1 MVKKTTYNKM
11 EKKIEKSKGLF
22 KTFADSSK
30 SAIFIIQDEYFIY
43 TNQAMQDITGYSGT
57 ELLSMKFWD
66 TVHPDIK
73 EIVKE
78 RGFTQKKEENPIARY
93 DIHLRHKSGE
103 SRWVDYTGEDF
114 VFDGKMSIFGTAF
127 EITEKKIAQDALIE
141 SEARYHD
148 IIENMEDG
156 YYEIDLAGNFTFF
169 NNAMTRIFG
178 YTNQELFGMNNRDY
192 TTPETAKR
200 MLHVFN
206 MVYKTGKSSRIFD
219 YEIIIKDNTARS
231 LEVSASL
238 IKDMKGM
245 PTGFRGIAR
254 DKTDI
259 TKAEKEKKELE
270 KQLNQ
275 VLRMEAIGTLAGG
288 IAHDFNNILTG
299 IHGYIS
305 ILKLKTELEKE
316 HPNYKKLLRIDELV
330 QSGADLTRQLL
341 GFAMGGKYQVRPAN
355 INNII
360 AKSLNMISRTNKKIR
375 VNKQLQEDTWTIEAD
390 ASQIE
395 QVMLNLYLNAAHAMP
410 EGGDLSIETENAF
423 VDSNSAVHLDLTP
436 GKYVRVLVSD
446 TGIGMDQK
454 ILDKIFEPFFTT
466 KEMGRGTG
474 LGLASAYGIIKN
486 HNGKISAESTEDKG
500 TAFTIYLPASN
511 KKIAVIKEQDET
523 SLMTG
528 SETILLVDDEKTVR
542 QVEEEIISAI
552 GYKVIAASSGKE
564 AVDIYKVQKDEI
576 DIVVLDMIMPE
587 MGGEKTFQAL
597 KRINPDVNVLIV
609 SGYSVTD
616 QATRILEQGIGEY
629 IQKPFGMKSLSQ
641 KLREVLDKRI

>member
-1 MVKKTTYNKM
+1 MAKKMTSNKI

-43 TNQAMQDITGYSGT
+43 TNQAMQDITGYSET

-66 TVHPDIK
+66 TVHPDMK
-73 EIVKE
+73 EIAKNK
-78 RGFTQKKEENPIARY
+78 GFVRQKEEKTVARY

-114 VFDGKMSIFGTAF
+114 VFDGKVSIFGTAF
-127 EITEKKIAQDALIE
+127 EITEKKLTQDALIE
-141 SEARYHD
+141 SEARYRD
-148 IIENMEDG
+148 IIDNMEDG
-156 YYEIDLAGNFTFF
+156 YYEVDLAGNLTFV
-169 NNAMTRIFG
+169 NNAMTRITG
-178 YTNQELFGMNNRDY
+178 YTNQELLGMNNRDY
-192 TTPETAKR
+192 SAPETAKR
-200 MLHVFN
+200 MYHIYN
-206 MVYKTGKSSRIFD
+206 MIYKTGKSSRIFD
-219 YEIIIKDNTARS
+219 YEIIQKDNTIRI
-231 LEVSASL
+231 LEISASL
-238 IKDMKGM
+238 VKNIQEM
-245 PTGFRGIAR
+245 PTGFRGVVR
-254 DKTDI
+254 DKTNI

-305 ILKLKTELEKE
+305 ILKLKLGLEKE
-316 HPNYKKLLRIDELV
+316 HPNYQKLLRIDELV
-330 QSGADLTRQLL
+330 QSGANLTRQLL
-341 GFAMGGKYQVRPAN
+341 GFAMGGKYHVEPIN
-355 INNII
+355 INIII
-360 AKSLNMISRTNKKIR
+360 AKSLNMIGRTNKKIR
-375 VNKQLQEDTWTIEAD
+375 INKQLQEDTWAIEAD

-423 VDSNSAVHLDLTP
+423 VDSNSAVHLNLAP
-436 GKYVRVLVSD
+436 GKYVKIIVSD
-446 TGIGMDQK
+446 TGVGMNQK

-474 LGLASAYGIIKN
+474 LGLASAYGIIKH
-486 HNGKISAESTEDKG
+486 HNGKIGAESSKDKG
-500 TAFTIYLPASN
+500 ATFTIYLPASN
-511 KKIAVIKEQDET
+511 KTAVSKEQDET
-523 SLMTG
+523 KLMTG
-528 SETILLVDDEKTVR
+528 SETILLIDDEKTVR
-542 QVEEEIISAI
+542 QVEEEFISEI
-552 GYKVIAASSGKE
+552 GYKVITASSGKE
-564 AVDIYKVQKDEI
+564 AVNIYKAQKDEI

-597 KRINPDVNVLIV
+597 KRINPDVKVLLA
-609 SGYSVTD
+609 SGYGITD
-616 QATRILEQGIGEY
+616 QATRILEQGNGEY

-641 KLREVLDKRI
+641 KLRKVLDKRR